1 MAEAK
6 SEGKDTSGNTSGASA
21 DTSKS
26 SDTTASEPDQ
36 QAEAKSEST
45 SGAKSEAKPESTSET
60 KAEAKSDTKTETK
73 SSAKPADKPASSRAK
88 TKDDADSG
96 DKKKGRSTK
105 ETVQSVR
112 TGVASAVWLLSVL
125 AALILAAGALVIALD
140 FNRDNAVV
148 HFFITTADNINFLGT
163 MKKFEPTGKSP
174 DAVHSALVKTV
185 LVNWGICA
193 VAYLVIGKILDRI
206 IRP

>member
-6 SEGKDTSGNTSGASA
+6 SEDKKPSEASA
-21 DTSKS
+21 DASKG
-26 SDTTASEPDQ
+26 
-36 QAEAKSEST
+36 EAKS
-45 SGAKSEAKPESTSET
+45 
-60 KAEAKSDTKTETK
+60 
-73 SSAKPADKPASSRAK
+73 
-88 TKDDADSG
+88 
-96 DKKKGRSTK
+96 GRNTR

-112 TGVASAVWLLSVL
+112 TGVASAIWLLSVL

-140 FNRDNAVV
+140 FNRHNGVV
-148 HFFITTADNINFLGT
+148 SFLVHTADNINFLGT
-163 MKKFEPTGKSP
+163 LKKFEPTGKSP

-193 VAYLVIGKILDRI
+193 VVYLVVGKVLDRL

>member
-6 SEGKDTSGNTSGASA
+6 SEGKDGSGASA

-26 SDTTASEPDQ
+26 GESTDQKVDTKPDD
-36 QAEAKSEST
+36 AAGST
-45 SGAKSEAKPESTSET
+45 SGESAGTTS
-60 KAEAKSDTKTETK
+60 DGQTETK
-73 SSAKPADKPASSRAK
+73 SETKPDTKTDAKPAAKPSSKSSAK
-88 TKDDADSG
+88 TSTKNEGKTDAEAA
-96 DKKKGRSTK
+96 DKKSGRSTK

-112 TGVASAVWLLSVL
+112 KGVASAIWLLSVL

-148 HFFITTADNINFLGT
+148 HFFIHAADNINFLGT

-174 DAVHSALVKTV
+174 SAVHSALVKTV

-193 VAYLVIGKILDRI
+193 VVYLVVGKILDRI